1 MAICLI
7 VQVFVSIE
15 MNKQKKVLENQ
26 LVELFRFY
34 FEHPYLELD
43 SGIKKLLSPGEENI
57 EKLLSTYR
65 IYNKPPESSLALEEE
80 QEHLNQIAVR
90 VNRLVGKIPYRK
102 WGLIPTNKK
111 VLTLVTHMFIHG
123 GWLHLIGNLLLL
135 YLSGPFI
142 EDAWGRPIYLVCYLV
157 IGVFA
162 AFMFSVH
169 YPNFSG
175 PLIGASGAISGMM
188 GAFLIRFWRTRIKFI
203 YFFIFPLFI
212 RGSFKAPAWIMLP
225 MWFILEMFNARMV
238 DSIDPQS
245 GGSVAHWAHVWGFA
259 LGVVVALGM
268 KYFRIEERFISKKI
282 ETQTSYINPIYIK
295 FQEAQSLL
303 ADGKKTAAFAILLN
317 AVRSD
322 PSHPEIGEMLM
333 ELGVEMGKTEE
344 AAPIYTKVIENEI
357 KMQRMESALRHYDR
371 LRKVVLKIQMNIHSK
386 IVLVEYL
393 IKLDAKKE
401 AVSLLNREI
410 MTEIGP
416 TAPPGLLLKLSA
428 VALQLD
434 RETAEHVIRLTCQ
447 NPEIRDGNKRD
458 LLEKLNALTGKAG
471 SILPNGDPEQPNLII
486 TQNREDLPSNP
497 TKINPEKTENRIIKS
512 FPAVPLGVKD
522 QKLNLEMER
531 IGKKWLTLDAV
542 KMISVVK
549 ITDTREPYF
558 LLIDLFLDH
567 PSSSTNP
574 LRSIRFN
581 SKSFDPKSIIPD
593 THNSMEAFRILVSYI
608 QQKSQ
613 AESFPNQES
622 TLLKKIAVFK
632 SVEAYE
638 NSILTH
644 LFKK

>member
-1 MAICLI
+1 
-7 VQVFVSIE
+7 
-15 MNKQKKVLENQ
+15 
-26 LVELFRFY
+26 
-34 FEHPYLELD
+34 
-43 SGIKKLLSPGEENI
+43 
-57 EKLLSTYR
+57 
-65 IYNKPPESSLALEEE
+65 
-80 QEHLNQIAVR
+80 
-90 VNRLVGKIPYRK
+90 
-102 WGLIPTNKK
+102 
-111 VLTLVTHMFIHG
+111 
-123 GWLHLIGNLLLL
+123 
-135 YLSGPFI
+135 
-142 EDAWGRPIYLVCYLV
+142 
-157 IGVFA
+157 
-162 AFMFSVH
+162 
-169 YPNFSG
+169 
-175 PLIGASGAISGMM
+175 
-188 GAFLIRFWRTRIKFI
+188 
-203 YFFIFPLFI
+203 
-212 RGSFKAPAWIMLP
+212 
-225 MWFILEMFNARMV
+225 
-238 DSIDPQS
+238 
-245 GGSVAHWAHVWGFA
+245 
-259 LGVVVALGM
+259 
-268 KYFRIEERFISKKI
+268 
-282 ETQTSYINPIYIK
+282 
-295 FQEAQSLL
+295 
-303 ADGKKTAAFAILLN
+303 
-317 AVRSD
+317 
-322 PSHPEIGEMLM
+322 
-333 ELGVEMGKTEE
+333 
-344 AAPIYTKVIENEI
+344 
-357 KMQRMESALRHYDR
+357 
-371 LRKVVLKIQMNIHSK
+371 MNIHSK